1 MTHEAFERVLQEQLS
16 LCTDILC
23 KKSKEYSS
31 QEDKLHNFKNAAG
44 LQGVTQ
50 IQALSGM
57 MAKHTISIY
66 DMCMSDKAFP
76 VELWE
81 EKITDSINYLL
92 LLKAAVVE
100 EQDKPTTEKTS
111 SVPTQAELEDLFDS
125 EKYVCGLT
133 DVAKGEPVK
142 GKYEGLS
149 NWELKGEI
157 HNFINPENCYD
168 CESRCPISIAR
179 NGSSLICAN
188 FAADH
193 PEEFRKIAIEWLEAH
208 DKKELPD
215 A

>member
-1 MTHEAFERVLQEQLS
+1 MTHETFESVMQEQLT

-111 SVPTQAELEDLFDS
+111 SVAHKPTQSEYEDLFTEQS
-125 EKYVCGLT
+125 
-133 DVAKGEPVK
+133 EPVK

-149 NWELKGEI
+149 NFELDELFCSPTPCNKCPVLVRARELDISCNG
-157 HNFINPENCYD
+157 FI
-168 CESRCPISIAR
+168 AK
-179 NGSSLICAN
+179 
-188 FAADH
+188 H
-193 PEEFRKIAIEWLEAH
+193 PEEFRKIAIDWLNKQDGLEG
-208 DKKELPD
+208 EV
-215 A
+215 

>member
-23 KKSKEYSS
+23 RKSKEYSS

-92 LLKAAVVE
+92 LLKAAVIE
-100 EQDKPTTEKTS
+100 EQGKPTTEQSS
-111 SVPTQAELEDLFDS
+111 SVKLTQEIREEMFA
-125 EKYVCGLT
+125 
-133 DVAKGEPVK
+133 DVEPAK
-142 GKYEGLS
+142 GKYEGWKPQDFFDKLCD
-149 NWELKGEI
+149 N
-157 HNFINPENCYD
+157 D
-168 CESRCPISIAR
+168 CFYCPI
-179 NGSSLICAN
+179 NKPEGEGSCINYAE
-188 FAADH
+188 AH
-193 PEEFRKIAIEWLEAH
+193 PEEFRKIAIEYLEGL
-208 DKKELPD
+208 DKQN
-215 A
+215 

>member
-23 KKSKEYSS
+23 RKSKEYSS
-31 QEDKLHNFKNAAG
+31 REDKLHNFKNAAG

-100 EQDKPTTEKTS
+100 EQDKPGTAHR
-111 SVPTQAELEDLFDS
+111 PTQADLEDLFIEPS
-125 EKYVCGLT
+125 E
-133 DVAKGEPVK
+133 
-142 GKYEGLS
+142 
-149 NWELKGEI
+149 
-157 HNFINPENCYD
+157 
-168 CESRCPISIAR
+168 
-179 NGSSLICAN
+179 
-188 FAADH
+188 
-193 PEEFRKIAIEWLEAH
+193 
-208 DKKELPD
+208 DKKEGK
-215 A
+215 

>member
-23 KKSKEYSS
+23 RKSKEYSS

-66 DMCMSDKAFP
+66 DMCMSGKSYP
-76 VELWE
+76 IPHWE

-92 LLKAAVVE
+92 LLKGIIVE
-100 EQDKPTTEKTS
+100 ESNKPETVIPITPTPNR
-111 SVPTQAELEDLFDS
+111 PTQAELEDLFTEPS
-125 EKYVCGLT
+125 LT
-133 DVAKGEPVK
+133 ENSHDNNANVSEPVK

-149 NWELKGEI
+149 DDDLLERICHRGFSKCE
-157 HNFINPENCYD
+157 D
-168 CESRCPISIAR
+168 CPLFTLSGGWDTAGAPCNEFPT
-179 NGSSLICAN
+179 
-188 FAADH
+188 
-193 PEEFRKIAIEWLEAH
+193 FRKIAIEYLEGL
-208 DKKELPD
+208 DKRN
-215 A
+215 

>member
-1 MTHEAFERVLQEQLS
+1 MTHETFESVMQEQLT

-92 LLKAAVVE
+92 LLKAAVIE
-100 EQDKPTTEKTS
+100 EQDKPTTEQSS
-111 SVPTQAELEDLFDS
+111 SVKLTQEIREEMFA
-125 EKYVCGLT
+125 
-133 DVAKGEPVK
+133 DVEPVK

-149 NWELKGEI
+149 NEELHHEVCDNFWCCNSESPDGCPL
-157 HNFINPENCYD
+157 HNSKAHHGICYAFRENF
-168 CESRCPISIAR
+168 PA
-179 NGSSLICAN
+179 
-188 FAADH
+188 
-193 PEEFRKIAIEWLEAH
+193 EFRKIAIEWLE
-208 DKKELPD
+208 KED
-215 A
+215 FKSATNTI